1 MSRGFALV
9 DALERRFARASIARA
24 RSVVVARMARGARAL
39 MCGARADLAFVI
51 WRNRTRDDERRAAS
65 IERAL
70 HRR

>member
-9 DALERRFARASIARA
+9 DALERRFAGASIA

-39 MCGARADLAFVI
+39 MCGARADLAFVS

>member
-39 MCGARADLAFVI
+39 MCGAR
-51 WRNRTRDDERRAAS
+51 
-65 IERAL
+65 
-70 HRR
+70 